1 MISFP
6 IQLPA
11 CFDNIF
17 FLYFWIF
24 LKKTLRRNF
33 KKKHREFLCT
43 EWPHFSVQFHVIT
56 LLHNLMVISASQPCF
71 SLLLC
76 NSTTSVD
83 TSLIPMVFFL
93 QLNTYCTKQSKSL
106 HGLITQ
112 INFKM
117 GITISI
123 CKDLK
128 F

>member
-6 IQLPA
+6 IQLSA

-17 FLYFWIF
+17 FIFGYF
-24 LKKTLRRNF
+24 LKNTLRRNF

-56 LLHNLMVISASQPCF
+56 LLRNLMVISASQPCF

-83 TSLIPMVFFL
+83 ISLIPMVFFFTTKHILYKAKQVPTWFNNSNQL
-93 QLNTYCTKQSKSL
+93 QDGYHYFYL
-106 HGLITQ
+106 
-112 INFKM
+112 
-117 GITISI
+117 
-123 CKDLK
+123 
-128 F
+128 